1 MYFFTYL
8 KSEIGKQRK
17 VDAGK
22 RHVPGEKNNERS
34 IESAFK
40 KHSRDMT
47 DYKTIVIV
55 A

>member
-1 MYFFTYL
+1 MQENGTSL
-8 KSEIGKQRK
+8 ARK
-17 VDAGK
+17 K
-22 RHVPGEKNNERS
+22 RS

>member
-22 RHVPGEKNNERS
+22 RHVPGEKKRS